1 MTSDYYINLA
11 NYYTNQLVNEA
22 PAETITFNNT
32 TYGAEITNLL
42 DDEAQVLKTK
52 YSGNAYSYSYRGS
65 LRWEKSDNTIVY
77 GNFEVL
83 NSSSVTIATIGFM
96 MVLSTTNQP
105 LALIDTYTGG
115 TQLNEIS
122 VLKVNDDGTLYGVEQ
137 IPNNPRLVFIGNVF
151 TSLKADFKI
160 AYNFEHEFNVISMIK
175 KENTG
180 EYLFIGDNYGYLSGY
195 IAHLIIN
202 YGASPTWNYYHTNN
216 IDFGSYVDYSIS
228 WGENIDLTIYGE
240 NETNNIMYITEYFF
254 DGTTISQGDSIEIAS
269 NYLLVQSLKGTA
281 VGNKV
286 YYVCTSDNNNVYTIK
301 VGKADFSNNTN
312 TYIYTSPN
320 NTKGFAV
327 NCNKESNFVWFTYT
341 ISTTY
346 TYGFGVIKDD
356 NVYIKEE
363 QGSPG
368 YNLLITSY
376 IAKKYNIIQINLLWN
391 DEIERETFL
400 LHETGYTGTP
410 YKYTN
415 MFIPYSIN
423 IYDYNSILLFS
434 RDIYNMN
441 VYNNV
446 TESRFNVPYTMI
458 NDIAIGQEDLYGVT
472 NYKLVS
478 SSKYIKKNKY
488 ENLMINFFNSIVVSD
503 YTGRIYNSGGAR
515 VNNSISKTNDMSNA
529 SARKLKIFYSDN
541 TTAIQTLNA
550 PTITGSGNPM
560 TITYETTIYVDS
572 LGSVLKYQILSNDEQ
587 TLYFEYDMSLVDT
600 GMYKITQN
608 CSVE

>member
-1 MTSDYYINLA
+1 MTSDYYVNLA

-32 TYGAEITNLL
+32 TYGAEIINLL
-42 DDEAQVLKTK
+42 DDESQVLITK
-52 YSGNAYSYSYRGS
+52 YSGNTCNYSYRGS

-77 GNFEVL
+77 GNFEVK

-115 TQLNEIS
+115 TQFNEIKT
-122 VLKVNDDGTLYGVEQ
+122 LQVNNDGTIYGIEQ
-137 IPNNPRLVFIGNVF
+137 STSNTRLVFIGNVF
-151 TSLKADFKI
+151 TSLKADFKV
-160 AYNFEHEFNVISMIK
+160 AYNFEHEFNVIVMIK

-180 EYLFIGDNYGYLSGY
+180 EYLFIGDDYGYQSGY

-216 IDFGSYVDYSIS
+216 IDFGDYIDYSNS
-228 WGENIDLTIYGE
+228 WGESINLTIYGANIE
-240 NETNNIMYITEYFF
+240 NSAKYITEYFF
-254 DGTTISQGDSIEIAS
+254 DGTTISQGDSIEIAN
-269 NYLLVQSLKGTA
+269 NYLLASSLKGTA
-281 VGNKV
+281 VGDKL

-376 IAKKYNIIQINLLWN
+376 IAKKYNIIQINLLWD

-415 MFIPYSIN
+415 MFIPHSIN

-478 SSKYIKKNKY
+478 SSKYIKKNQY
-488 ENLMINFFNSIVVSD
+488 ENLMINFFNSIVVKD
-503 YTGRIYNSGGAR
+503 YTGRIYNSGGSR
-515 VNNSISKTNDMSNA
+515 VNDSISKSNDMLNA
-529 SARKLKIFYSDN
+529 SANKIKLFNNDS
-541 TTAIQTLNA
+541 TTFTYLLPT
-550 PTITGSGNPM
+550 PTIVGSGSPM
-560 TITYETTIYVDS
+560 TITYEIPLNVASDGY
-572 LGSVLKYQILSNDEQ
+572 VLKYQILSNDEN
-587 TLYFEYDMSLVDT
+587 TLYFEYDTSSLNAGT
-600 GMYKITQN
+600 YKITQE
-608 CSVE
+608 CKIK

>member
-52 YSGNAYSYSYRGS
+52 YSGNTCNYYYRGS

-77 GNFEVL
+77 GNFEVK

-115 TQLNEIS
+115 TQFNEIKT
-122 VLKVNDDGTLYGVEQ
+122 LQVNNDGTIYGIEQ
-137 IPNNPRLVFIGNVF
+137 STSNTRLVFIGNVF

-180 EYLFIGDNYGYLSGY
+180 EYLFIGDDYGYQSGY

-216 IDFGSYVDYSIS
+216 IDFGDYIDYSIS
-228 WGENIDLTIYGE
+228 WGESINLTIYGANIE
-240 NETNNIMYITEYFF
+240 NSAKYITEYFF

-269 NYLLVQSLKGTA
+269 NYLLAQSLKGTA

-376 IAKKYNIIQINLLWN
+376 IAKKYNIIQINLLWD

-415 MFIPYSIN
+415 MFIPHSIN

-478 SSKYIKKNKY
+478 SSKYIKKNQY
-488 ENLMINFFNSIVVSD
+488 ENLMINFFNSIVVKD
-503 YTGRIYNSGGAR
+503 YTGRIYSSGGSR
-515 VNNSISKTNDMSNA
+515 VNDSISKTNDIANA
-529 SARKLKIFYSDN
+529 SVNKIKLFNNDS
-541 TTAIQTLNA
+541 TTFTYLLPT
-550 PTITGSGNPM
+550 PTIVGSGSPM
-560 TITYETTIYVDS
+560 TITYEIPLNVASDGY
-572 LGSVLKYQILSNDEQ
+572 VLKYQILSNDEN
-587 TLYFEYDMSLVDT
+587 TLYFEYDTSSLNAGT
-600 GMYKITQN
+600 YKITQK